1 MNDKDFWNKVGSK
14 IGYNHSH
21 IKYSN
26 TAETGENK
34 FREII
39 LERSRDSEI
48 LDIGCADGVFTLKIS
63 PHSRHTIGI
72 DNSVEMI
79 KKARENKKSS
89 KIGNVAFELMDV
101 NDIDFDDNSF
111 DIVFSRRGPATSS
124 KKALSEIYRVLKH
137 GGFFAEIT
145 IGETDCH
152 ELGKIFGRSQMMK
165 TKGHVSSLKRE
176 IMDNAGFVKTDME
189 EFFYQE
195 KFSTLKDLIMLLET
209 TPIIP
214 NFDVNKDHCSIEK
227 IRKLF
232 GEKDIEIRRHRVI
245 ISGEKPPTDL

>member
-34 FREII
+34 FKEII

-48 LDIGCADGVFTLKIS
+48 LDIGCADGAFTLKIS
-63 PHSRHTIGI
+63 AHSRRIIGI
-72 DNSVEMI
+72 DNSAEMI
-79 KKARENKKSS
+79 KKAQENKKSS
-89 KIGNVAFELMDV
+89 KIENVVFELMDV
-101 NDIDFDDNSF
+101 NDMKFDDNIF
-111 DIVFSRRGPATSS
+111 DVVFSRRGPATSS
-124 KKALSEIYRVLKH
+124 KKALSESYRVLKH
-137 GGFFAEIT
+137 GGFFTEIT

-152 ELGKIFGRSQMMK
+152 DIGKIFGRSQMMK
-165 TKGHVSSLKRE
+165 TKGHISSLKRKM
-176 IMDNAGFVKTDME
+176 MDNVGFVKTDAE

-195 KFSTLKDLIMLLET
+195 KFATLQDLIMLLET

-214 NFDVNKDHCSIEK
+214 DFDTNKDSTSIEK
-227 IRKLF
+227 IRKLL
-232 GEKDIEIRRHRVI
+232 GEKDIEVRRHRVV
-245 ISGEKPPTDL
+245 ISGEKPLTDL